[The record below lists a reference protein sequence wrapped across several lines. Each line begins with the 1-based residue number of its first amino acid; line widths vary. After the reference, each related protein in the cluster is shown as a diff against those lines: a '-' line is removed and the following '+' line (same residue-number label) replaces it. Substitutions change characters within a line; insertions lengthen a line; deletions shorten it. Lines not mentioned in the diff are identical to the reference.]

1 MMKYFKFRS
10 VTTDFTTLS
19 IVIPYDTVAY
29 QYTETLAG
37 VDIADSEAFLAQQ
50 HPECEV
56 TEQTFQDVESELK
69 ECRLYRDID
78 EIVRTMIHNRYSL
91 DDEIKLLKLDKL
103 DPEFIEY
110 QSYVA
115 SCKSFGRGM
124 KVERG
129 LKQND

>member
-37 VDIADSEAFLAQQ
+37 VDIADSEEFLAQQ

-56 TEQTFQDVESELK
+56 TELTFQEVESELK
-69 ECRLYRDID
+69 ECRLCRDID
-78 EIVRTMIHNRYSL
+78 EIVKTMIHNRYSL

-103 DPEFIEY
+103 DSEFIEY

-115 SCKSFGRGM
+115 SCRSFGRGM

-129 LKQND
+129 LKQ

>member
-1 MMKYFKFRS
+1 MKYFRYKPV
-10 VTTDFTTLS
+10 VTEYTTLS
-19 IVIPYDTVAY
+19 LVVPDGVVAY
-29 QYTETLAG
+29 QYTENLAG
-37 VDIADSEAFLAQQ
+37 VDIADSQAFLAQQ

-69 ECRLYRDID
+69 ECRLCRDID
-78 EIVRTMIHNRYSL
+78 EIVKTMIHNRYSL

-103 DPEFIEY
+103 DSEFIEY

-115 SCKSFGRGM
+115 SCRSFGRGM

>member
-37 VDIADSEAFLAQQ
+37 VDIADSEEFLAQQ

-56 TEQTFQDVESELK
+56 TELTFQDVESELK
-69 ECRLYRDID
+69 ECRMFHDINS
-78 EIVRTMIHNRYSL
+78 IVQRMISEKYSIP
-91 DDEIKLLKLDKL
+91 DEIKMVKL
-103 DPEFIEY
+103 PEDNPERVAY
-110 QSYVA
+110 QAYVDECRA
-115 SCKSFGRGM
+115 YGRAM

-129 LKQND
+129 LILAN

>member
-56 TEQTFQDVESELK
+56 TELTFQDVESELK
-69 ECRLYRDID
+69 ECRMFHDID
-78 EIVRTMIHNRYSL
+78 AIVQKLIAEEYSIP
-91 DDEIKLLKLDKL
+91 DEIKMVKLAVDH
-103 DPEFIEY
+103 PERVTY
-110 QSYVA
+110 QTYVDECRA
-115 SCKSFGRGM
+115 YGRAM

-129 LKQND
+129 LIVVN